1 MAPKLVHLLLRAA
14 YADRPEW
21 PAGVVFLGPFRDIA
35 PRPGERPS
43 THEERK
49 VVTRLHRMTTVA
61 ARHLDLIAV
70 AWGKATTFVVGG
82 RENKC
87 AIGRSTAQ
95 RSAQALGNNLL

>member
-1 MAPKLVHLLLRAA
+1 MA
-14 YADRPEW
+14 
-21 PAGVVFLGPFRDIA
+21 
-35 PRPGERPS
+35 
-43 THEERK
+43 T
-49 VVTRLHRMTTVA
+49 MA

-95 RSAQALGNNLL
+95 RSAQALGNNLCESISRKNHSAVCRKKTRAWSISSRRGDK